1 MKHARHFPRILAA
14 IRSAR
19 WAVMP
24 ATLHAI
30 GETLSARMSGK
41 LGVPRMADDMPGEMG
56 QPEDDGP
63 QYEKVGTGSAVAVVP
78 MHGIIGR
85 RLSGMEMECGGC
97 DIARV
102 EEAVTAAIA
111 DPEVGALVLDIDSP
125 GGTVGGV
132 DEFRQKLTALSVE
145 SGKPI
150 LAFASGQL
158 CSAAYWIA
166 CGCTAGICAS
176 SSSDVGSIGVYVAIV
191 DESAAWEKEGYRLVL
206 IKAGEHKAD
215 GIAGSAVTPE
225 QIARWQED
233 VDYIYGQ
240 FTSAVKAARPGVGDD
255 IMQGQTFYGPRAQA
269 VGLTDATYPD
279 LAACLADF
287 TGTSAAR

>member
-1 MKHARHFPRILAA
+1 
-14 IRSAR
+14 
-19 WAVMP
+19 
-24 ATLHAI
+24 
-30 GETLSARMSGK
+30 MSGK
-41 LGVPRMADDMPGEMG
+41 LGVPRLADDMPDGPMREDDDEGEME
-56 QPEDDGP
+56 PS
-63 QYEKVGTGSAVAVVP
+63 YEKVGASGAVAVVQ

-85 RLSGMEMECGGC
+85 HLSGMEMECGGC

-102 EEAVTAAIA
+102 EEAVTMAIA
-111 DPEVGALVLDIDSP
+111 DSEVGAVVLDIDSA

-132 DEFRQKLTALSVE
+132 DEFRQKLAALSVQ

-191 DESAAWEKEGYRLVL
+191 DESEAWASEGYKLVL

-215 GIAGSAVTPE
+215 GIAGSKVTPE
-225 QIARWQED
+225 QIARWQDD

-240 FTSAVKAARPGVGDD
+240 FTGAVKAARPGVGDD
-255 IMQGQTFYGPRAQA
+255 IMQGQTFYGARAQSA
-269 VGLTDATYPD
+269 GLTDATYPD
-279 LAACLADF
+279 LFAAIADF
-287 TGTSAAR
+287 AGDRTEPAR